1 MIKARLV
8 LVGFWIGFLIIP
20 QVSLSQI
27 DSVFRKKEV
36 TDCEASLAI
45 AAGEFNAGRFFSLPA
60 ILKRCL
66 EKGFTKEQKVR
77 AYMLLCQVY
86 LINDSPSEAEASYL
100 KLLKADPEYIANPNT
115 DPVDVVYLSK
125 KFTTRPIFT
134 PHLKVGINTSFT
146 SLIQPFSTNSK
157 PDSVKISSG
166 LKPGWSFGGGLD
178 WNVSDR
184 VSLSG
189 DLTVSKRTFEKEEK
203 SIFRLDETVEI
214 ADLVWMDVPIYLKYQ
229 GVTGLLRPYA
239 YAGYA
244 YHIRISS
251 AAQLTYN
258 NIKEDGSQAPTNG
271 DVNFS
276 SRQSL
281 LNRSFII
288 GGGVKYKTGKN
299 YVFADLRMQLGL
311 SNVTIASKSIDLL
324 NTTTYSYIND
334 LYRVNSITFSVGYI
348 IPDYNP
354 RKIGGWQ
361 PKGFLGKILYGNK
374 ATTQ

>member
-1 MIKARLV
+1 MINVRMV
-8 LVGFWIGFLIIP
+8 LVGLCFGILILP
-20 QVSLSQI
+20 RNAHSQI
-27 DSVFRKKEV
+27 DSVFRKKEI

-45 AAGEFNAGRFFSLPA
+45 AAGEFNSGRFFSLPA
-60 ILKRCL
+60 ILQRCL
-66 EKGFTKEQKVR
+66 DKGFTKEQKVR

-86 LINDSPSEAEASYL
+86 LINDNPAEAEASYL
-100 KLLKADPEYIANPNT
+100 KLLNADPEYIANPNT

-146 SLIQPFSTNSK
+146 SLIQPFSTHSK
-157 PDSVKISSG
+157 PDSVNFSSG

-189 DLTVSKRTFEKEEK
+189 DLTLSKRTFEKEEK
-203 SIFRLDETVEI
+203 NIFSLNETVEI
-214 ADLVWMDVPIYLKYQ
+214 VDLFWMDIPIYIKYQ
-229 GVTGLLRPYA
+229 GVIGLLRPYT

-244 YHIRISS
+244 YHVRLLSN
-251 AAQLTYN
+251 AQLTYN
-258 NIKEDGSQAPTNG
+258 HIKPDGSQDPTNG

-276 SRQSL
+276 SKQFL

-288 GGGVKYKTGKN
+288 GGGLKYKTGKN
-299 YVFADLRMQLGL
+299 YVFADLRLQIGL
-311 SNVTIASKSIDLL
+311 SNVTIASKSIDLP
-324 NTTTYSYIND
+324 NATTYSYVND
-334 LYRVNSITFSVGYI
+334 LYRVNSLTLSVGYI

-361 PKGFLGKILYGNK
+361 PKGFIGKILYGNK
-374 ATTQ
+374 AITQ